1 MTAERRPTR
10 GRYVAWFV
18 GVMLVFSVGLLV
30 NLPIPPQW
38 EKWRCVHDVE
48 LGGPFRLVMIC
59 DSWLFMD
66 LAHEPTRLLQPR
78 NLRQSRP
85 GIVFAAALPAALLAI
100 PFGENRFTSYAAYM
114 IVHAAIMLACL
125 WIFLA
130 IVEPRVPGPA
140 PAVVAASLLL
150 LFNTVTR
157 DFLLS
162 PITCLLH
169 LLAPLFCLAV
179 ARAAWTTDVLATRR
193 VFVLAL
199 LAGLGFSAYGSF
211 VLFVPALL
219 LPAAVRAWQRG
230 ARVVPFVLRA
240 GTVAVIV
247 LAPIVSWYAFVFAWT
262 GAVYNPELAVYRNWI
277 WMADAYPTQGA
288 GAVASKLW
296 VLASIYARHFVG
308 HAAPPVFI
316 AAAVLLLARP
326 PRARWIRAVLPE
338 LALAALVSVLFAAF
352 FITSNYI
359 PPRTVYS
366 ATVPLV
372 VVAGSLAALV
382 DRLEDDPRRRR
393 LGWLVV
399 AGTLVFG
406 FMPVFWNVRA
416 ALLAGPGA
424 W

>member
-1 MTAERRPTR
+1 MSAGR

-18 GVMLVFSVGLLV
+18 GVALVFSAGLLV
-30 NLPIPPQW
+30 NLPIPPQF
-38 EKWRCVHDVE
+38 EKWRCVNDVE
-48 LGGPFRLVMIC
+48 LGGPFRLIMIC

-66 LAHEPTRLLQPR
+66 LAHRPSRLLEPR

-85 GIVFAAALPAALLAI
+85 GIVFAAALPAKLLAI

-125 WIFLA
+125 AIFLA

-179 ARAAWTTDVLATRR
+179 ARAAWWRDLFSSGR
-193 VFVLAL
+193 VFGLAL
-199 LAGLGFSAYGSF
+199 LAGLGFTAYGSL
-211 VLFVPALL
+211 VLFLPAVV
-219 LPAAVRAWQRG
+219 LPAAVRAAQRG
-230 ARVVPFVLRA
+230 APVLPFLRRAAAVTAIVV
-240 GTVAVIV
+240 
-247 LAPIVSWYAFVFAWT
+247 APIALWYAFVLAWT
-262 GAVYNPELAVYRNWI
+262 GAVYHPEIEIYRNWI
-277 WMADAYPTQGA
+277 WMLDAYLAQGA
-288 GAVASKLW
+288 WPVVTKLGA
-296 VLASIYARHFVG
+296 LAGLYARHFVWY
-308 HAAPPVFI
+308 AAPPVVL
-316 AAAVLLLARP
+316 AAAVLVLAPP
-326 PRARWIRAVLPE
+326 PRGRWVRAVLPE
-338 LALAALVSVLFAAF
+338 VGPAVFVALLFAVF

-359 PPRTVYS
+359 PPRTVFS

-382 DRLEDDPRRRR
+382 DRSEADARRRR
-393 LGWLVV
+393 LGWLVL
-399 AGTLVFG
+399 AATLVFG
-406 FMPVFWNVRA
+406 FMPIFWNVRA
-416 ALLAGPGA
+416 ALQAGPGA